1 MSILSIT
8 IVAYITTVIMWWI
21 LSFEELS
28 ETNDINKITIQDV
41 IFEGGCLVYTP
52 LLNTI
57 LLIMVGIS
65 NIIRKHQEYQ
75 KKEK

>member
-75 KKEK
+75 NKEK

>member
-41 IFEGGCLVYTP
+41 IFEG
-52 LLNTI
+52 
-57 LLIMVGIS
+57 
-65 NIIRKHQEYQ
+65 
-75 KKEK
+75 KELFI